1 MPATAQTS
9 SMAYIP
15 SPAPDPTA
23 AMLDRVSA
31 VVRSD
36 LAPLVKAIDEDHFY
50 PADVLHKLGD
60 AGAYASHVTALNGG
74 RLDLAA
80 SIKAMSIVGRECLS
94 TAFCVWCQSTFAWYA
109 DNTENAA
116 LRERYAA
123 AGGSG
128 RQLGGTGLSNPM
140 KAFFEIEKVR
150 LKGTR
155 VAGGY
160 VVRGMLPWVSNLG
173 PDHVFGTIF
182 ETDDPTPR
190 RVMVMIPCNHPGV
203 SIVPTGEHL
212 ALDGTG
218 TYSVQIRDA
227 FLGDDLVLAD
237 PAEPYVKKVRQGF
250 ILLQMGMAFGVI
262 RGCIDIQ
269 RQMQPSLGHVNKFL
283 DDQPDELE
291 AALETAEAECWE
303 LAQSPLDESG
313 GRWRRTLEARL
324 RGADLSLRA
333 AQAAMLFSGARGYVE
348 AGAAQRRLREAYFVA
363 IVTPATKQLKKMLAD
378 LEAAGA

>member
-1 MPATAQTS
+1 
-9 SMAYIP
+9 
-15 SPAPDPTA
+15 
-23 AMLDRVSA
+23 MLDRVAA
-31 VVRSD
+31 VVRGD
-36 LAPLVKAIDEDHFY
+36 LAPLVKAIDKEHFY
-50 PADVLHKLGD
+50 PADVLRKLGG
-60 AGAYASHVTALNGG
+60 AGAYTSHVTALTGG
-74 RLDLAA
+74 ALDLTA

-109 DNTENAA
+109 DNTENSA
-116 LRERYAA
+116 LRDRYAA

-182 ETDDPTPR
+182 ETEDPTPK
-190 RVMVMIPCNHPGV
+190 RVMVMIPCDHPGV

-269 RQMQPSLGHVNKFL
+269 RQMQPSLGHVNKYL

-291 AALETAEAECWE
+291 AALEAAEAECWD
-303 LAQSPLDESG
+303 LAQAPLDESD

-324 RGADLSLRA
+324 KGADLSLRA